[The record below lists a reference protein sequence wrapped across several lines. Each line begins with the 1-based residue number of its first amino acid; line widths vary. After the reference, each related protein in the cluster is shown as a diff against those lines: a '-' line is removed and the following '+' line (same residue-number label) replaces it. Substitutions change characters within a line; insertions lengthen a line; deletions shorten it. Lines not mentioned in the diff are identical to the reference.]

1 MDETSAG
8 VQMILLSRPNDH
20 SVRKKGELLY
30 VENVFLA
37 DGVDGVVMKF
47 SQE

>member
-8 VQMILLSRPNDH
+8 VQMILPSRPNGH
-20 SVRKKGELLY
+20 NVRNKGALLY
-30 VENVFLA
+30 VENVFPS
-37 DGVDGVVMKF
+37 DGVDGVVMKL

>member
-8 VQMILLSRPNDH
+8 VQMILPSRPNGH
-20 SVRKKGELLY
+20 NVRKKGELIF

-37 DGVDGVVMKF
+37 DGVDGVIMKL

>member
-8 VQMILLSRPNDH
+8 VQMILPSRPNDH
-20 SVRKKGELLY
+20 NVRKKGELLF
-30 VENVFLA
+30 VENVLLA
-37 DGVDGVVMKF
+37 DGVDGVVMKL

>member
-1 MDETSAG
+1 MDETPAG
-8 VQMILLSRPNDH
+8 VQMILPSRLNGH
-20 SVRKKGELLY
+20 NVRKKGELLY

-37 DGVDGVVMKF
+37 DGIDGVVMKF

>member
-8 VQMILLSRPNDH
+8 VQMILPSRPNDH
-20 SVRKKGELLY
+20 NVRNKGELLF
-30 VENVFLA
+30 VESLILA
-37 DGVDGVVMKF
+37 GGIDGVVMKF

>member
-8 VQMILLSRPNDH
+8 VQMILPSRQNDH
-20 SVRKKGELLY
+20 NVRKKGELLF
-30 VENVFLA
+30 VENLFLA
-37 DGVDGVVMKF
+37 DGVDGVVMQF

>member
-8 VQMILLSRPNDH
+8 VQMFLPSRPNGH
-20 SVRKKGELLY
+20 NVRNKGELLY
-30 VENVFLA
+30 VENVFFA
-37 DGVDGVVMKF
+37 DGVDGVVMKL